1 MARPIDDLSSL
12 RVPVMLRSLIAALF
26 LYSATCL
33 ADTLYVAP
41 SASAG
46 GNGQSWSTAYS
57 ALGDALAKWQSG
69 DEIWCA
75 AGQYQVP
82 QAGYPVSNG
91 MRIYGGFKGNETLR
105 EQRDWYRQRT
115 VLNSALGMS
124 IFTLTAC
131 DSITRIDGFVL
142 QGTRSAAVLVNG
154 GSPRIFNNHFRA
166 CSTTTDGAAI
176 RMNGGGRIQIEYCV
190 FEDCRAD
197 RFGGAVYLNSDITS
211 AAWNRQW
218 GPFIGQCFFVNC
230 SAQRGG
236 GLYIAD
242 CPGTTQITSSVF
254 AGNSA
259 VDAAGAI
266 GSESSDVYLNNSTF
280 SRNTLTGST
289 VIGGKSAAM
298 SAGAIQNCLMWNEDE
313 DTTSHVLQLVP
324 QGDTSKLVGRANVIE
339 RDFVYGFWQF
349 APDFVSV
356 DDVDGAD
363 DIYGTDDDGLV
374 LLPGSI
380 GRDGGYLDTYVNHRQ
395 HDILGNPRLVGRKL
409 DVGAYEAQREDG
421 RLGFREAMAEMRKGG
436 LVFMYRHGKTDWDQ
450 KDRGPAPEC
459 FPGRNLIAEGREQ
472 SDEIGKAQRMLG
484 VEQGEALTSPACR
497 CWETLKIMVG
507 RYEERSYWAGGGGTG
522 PTAQSRLRD
531 LSTAVSNGNRFIST
545 HDAVC
550 QSIFNPNGG
559 GEVITTAEYM
569 EGDALIIRPLGG
581 TDHEVLAQWC
591 SETWTRYHV
600 RFPDE
605 TTNVQSESPVAG
617 RIIARPIPARDV
629 VHLTS
634 PRPVRLVVV
643 DLFGTTVASADVD
656 STLTT
661 SIDVSSWPAG
671 TYFVV
676 GGLQSLSFSV
686 LH

>member
-1 MARPIDDLSSL
+1 
-12 RVPVMLRSLIAALF
+12 MLRPLIAALF
-26 LYSATCL
+26 IVSATCV

-41 SASAG
+41 SATAG
-46 GNGQSWSTAYS
+46 GIGQSWSTAFS
-57 ALGDALAKWQSG
+57 SIGDALAKWQLG

-75 AGQYQVP
+75 AGQYQIP

-91 MRIYGGFKGNETLR
+91 MRIYGGFKGNETQR

-115 VLNSALGMS
+115 VLNSSMGAS
-124 IFTLTAC
+124 IFMLTAC

-142 QGTRSAAVLVNG
+142 QGTRSTAVLVNG
-154 GSPRIFNNHFRA
+154 GTPRIFNNHFRS

-176 RMNGGGRIQIEYCV
+176 RMTGGGRIQIEYCV
-190 FEDCRAD
+190 FEDCKAD
-197 RFGGAVYLNSDITS
+197 RFGGAVFLNSDITS

-218 GPFIGQCFFVNC
+218 GPFIGQCFFVSC
-230 SAQRGG
+230 IAQRGG

-259 VDAAGAI
+259 EDAAGAI

-280 SRNTLTGST
+280 SGNTLSGSS
-289 VIGGKSAAM
+289 VLGGKSAAM
-298 SAGAIQNCLMWNEDE
+298 SAGVIQNCLMWNEDE

-349 APDFVSV
+349 APDFASV

-363 DIYGTDDDGLV
+363 DIHGTDDDGLV

-409 DVGAYEAQREDG
+409 DVGAYEAQREEG

-450 KDRGPAPEC
+450 KDKGPAPEC

-472 SDEIGKAQRMLG
+472 CDEIGKAQRMLG
-484 VEQGEALTSPACR
+484 VPQGEAFSSPVCR
-497 CWETLKIMVG
+497 CWETFQIMLG
-507 RYEERSYWAGGGGTG
+507 RYEKKDHWASGGASGAS
-522 PTAQSRLRD
+522 AQARTRD
-531 LSTAVSNGNRFIST
+531 LCSPVSSGNRFIST

-559 GEVITTAEYM
+559 GEIITTAEYM

-581 TDHEVLAQWC
+581 AENEVLAQWC

-605 TTNVQSESPVAG
+605 ITDVQPELSAEGKVTVRPV
-617 RIIARPIPARDV
+617 PARDV
-629 VHLTS
+629 VRLTS
-634 PRPVRLVVV
+634 PRPARLVVV
-643 DLFGTTVASADVD
+643 NLLGAIVASADVD
-656 STLTT
+656 STLST
-661 SIDVSSWPAG
+661 SIDVSSWPPG
-671 TYFVV
+671 TYFVI
-676 GGLQSLSFSV
+676 GGSLTASFSV

>member
-1 MARPIDDLSSL
+1 MIRPLLAAFFLLSVTS
-12 RVPVMLRSLIAALF
+12 
-26 LYSATCL
+26 L
-33 ADTLYVAP
+33 ADTLYVAT
-41 SASAG
+41 SATAG
-46 GNGQSWSTAYS
+46 GNGQSWSTAYTS
-57 ALGDALAKWQSG
+57 LEDALAKWQSG

-82 QAGYPVSNG
+82 QAGYPISNG
-91 MRIYGGFKGNETLR
+91 TRIYGGFKGNETMR

-115 VLNSALGMS
+115 VLNSSQGAS

-142 QGTRSAAVLVNG
+142 QGTRSTAMLVNG

-190 FEDCRAD
+190 FEDCSAD

-230 SAQRGG
+230 IAQRGG

-242 CPGTTQITSSVF
+242 CPGTTQITSTVF
-254 AGNSA
+254 AGNRA

-266 GSESSDVYLNNSTF
+266 GSETSDVYLNNSTF

-356 DDVDGAD
+356 DDVDGND

-409 DVGAYEAQREDG
+409 DVGAYEAQREEG

-472 SDEIGKAQRMLG
+472 CDEIGKAQRMLG

-522 PTAQSRLRD
+522 PSAQSRLRD
-531 LSTAVSNGNRFIST
+531 LSTAVTSGNRFIST

-559 GEVITTAEYM
+559 GEIITTAEYM

-605 TTNVQSESPVAG
+605 VSSVTEQGASQQRITVTPVPASDQLSVTTMMPGRVRVINMLGAQVATFDIDESRSG
-617 RIIARPIPARDV
+617 RV
-629 VHLTS
+629 
-634 PRPVRLVVV
+634 
-643 DLFGTTVASADVD
+643 
-656 STLTT
+656 
-661 SIDVSSWPAG
+661 DVSSWPVG
-671 TYFVV
+671 TYVMINDLSATPFVV
-676 GGLQSLSFSV
+676 AR
-686 LH
+686 